1 METQIKNDNYHFI
14 ISPPEKNSSPLH
26 GSTIAKITL
35 AKILAMPV
43 GKYIRFIERKTNE
56 LSSQKGMNHHNK
68 RRTVYAK
75 VVQKNGRLEELEITD
90 KRLVRRYPIRAT
102 TGKAVVRKI
111 INTRNALTEHV
122 VRGLLDCQREFWK
135 TGKESDIKP
144 LTFKHF
150 ISRFPHSY
158 LDESRLSRLVSNLTL
173 QAHHGKTLSVRSLF
187 ISKRRSFANLIKEI
201 IDESDTILTD
211 KNIETILLTVH
222 RIHLPVRTICNC
234 RKLFSIPNY
243 RERSGSYH
251 SKEISFSN
259 RIPLFSKQSAQ
270 IPREAGI
277 YEISLSTKIHYP
289 GGSTP
294 VIYIGAS
301 QDIRRRVASYTGRV
315 LKNKRIVDLL
325 SDGKVYIRYHMS
337 SHYIALE
344 REMLR
349 CFKRRYRELP
359 KGNINGGKL

>member
-14 ISPPEKNSSPLH
+14 ILPPEKNSSPLH

-35 AKILAMPV
+35 AKILAMPI

-56 LSSQKGMNHHNK
+56 SSSQKGTNRHNK
-68 RRTVYAK
+68 RLTVYAK
-75 VVQKNGRLEELEITD
+75 VVQKNNRLELEITD
-90 KRLVRRYPIRAT
+90 KRLVRRYSIRAT
-102 TGKAVVRKI
+102 TGKAVVLKM
-111 INTRNALTEHV
+111 INTRNALMEHV

-135 TGKESDIKP
+135 SGKESDIKP
-144 LTFKHF
+144 LTFKQF
-150 ISRFPHSY
+150 LSRFPHSY
-158 LDESRLSRLVSNLTL
+158 LDESRLSRLISNLTL
-173 QAHHGKTLSVRSLF
+173 QAHHGKTVIIRSLF
-187 ISKRRSFANLIKEI
+187 ISKRRFFANLIKEK

-211 KNIETILLTVH
+211 RNIETILLTEH

-243 RERSGSYH
+243 RERNGSYH
-251 SKEISFSN
+251 SKDISFSN

-270 IPREAGI
+270 IPRDAGI

-294 VIYIGAS
+294 VIYIGTS
-301 QDIRRRVASYTGRV
+301 KDIRRRVASYTGRV
-315 LKNKRIVDLL
+315 LKNKRIAHLL
-325 SDGKVYIRYHMS
+325 CDGKVYIRYHMS

-359 KGNINGGKL
+359 KGNIQGGKS

>member
-1 METQIKNDNYHFI
+1 MK
-14 ISPPEKNSSPLH
+14 KNSSPLH

-43 GKYIRFIERKTNE
+43 GKYIRFMERKTNE
-56 LSSQKGMNHHNK
+56 FSCQKGTDHHNK
-68 RRTVYAK
+68 RVTVYAR
-75 VVQKNGRLEELEITD
+75 VVLKDGRPGLEIED
-90 KRLVRRYPIRAT
+90 ERLLRQYPIRAT
-102 TGKAVVRKI
+102 TGKAVVLKM

-122 VRGLLDCQREFWK
+122 VRGLLDSQREFWM
-135 TGKESDIKP
+135 TGKESEIKP
-144 LTFKHF
+144 FTFKQF
-150 ISRFPHSY
+150 LSRFPHRG

-173 QAHHGKTLSVRSLF
+173 QAHHGKTVSVRSLF

-211 KNIETILLTVH
+211 RNIETILLTEH
-222 RIHLPVRTICNC
+222 RIHLPVRTICTC
-234 RKLFSIPNY
+234 RKLLSIPNY

-251 SKEISFSN
+251 SKGISFSN

-270 IPREAGI
+270 IPKEAGI

-289 GGSTP
+289 GGRTP

-301 QDIRRRVASYTGRV
+301 KDIHRRAASYTGSV
-315 LKNKRIVDLL
+315 LKNIRIADLL
-325 SDGKVYIRYHMS
+325 SNGNVYIRYQMS
-337 SHYIALE
+337 NHYMELE

-349 CFKRRYRELP
+349 CFKRRYEELP
-359 KGNINGGKL
+359 KGNLIGGKL